1 MDNLLMIADN
11 AYGNRTIVG
20 LQFFGTLT
28 SALRLFELARV
39 LLRFNHVARRI
50 VNANYCIM

>member
-1 MDNLLMIADN
+1 MIADN

-39 LLRFNHVARRI
+39 LVCFDHVASFI
-50 VNANYCIM
+50 VNANHRIM